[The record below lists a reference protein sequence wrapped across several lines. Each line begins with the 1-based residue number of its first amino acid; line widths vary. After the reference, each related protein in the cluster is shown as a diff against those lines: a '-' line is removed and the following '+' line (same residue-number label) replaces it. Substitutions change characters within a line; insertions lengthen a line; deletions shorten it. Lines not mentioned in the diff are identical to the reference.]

1 MDLARSSFGGEALH
15 GAVLRDKILLRQPNI
30 KTFLSGF
37 LGKTAEMARRRRFF
51 LENSQFQAIF
61 KQFLVFPRR

>member
-15 GAVLRDKILLRQPNI
+15 GPAGQN
-30 KTFLSGF
+30 F